1 MKPVVAIGSGIG
13 GLAVGLFVGIVLTA
27 LIVKK
32 QHKKGDG
39 PVYLAASPPVSP
51 HFSSFNPP
59 TTPGRTSNYTPVPSS
74 PFGVLHN
81 SMGSSNQSSF
91 GQPVSQLGRSPSYAA
106 TETFTTGEH
115 GGLILEPASFLRLLS
130 NGSAYAGGP
139 ASQLGRSSYAATETF
154 TTGEHGRLNPE
165 PASFL
170 RPLSNGSAYAGGPAV
185 QQNQVYVP
193 HNNSQAPP
201 VAIYRHDGAQIV
213 EPPPRYAA
221 GAPTSRREGAHDAL
235 SDVHSFS
242 DGSDGGRTATTD
254 TATLLQEHRSPSM
267 IKKPAN
273 GMYSGGPKH

>member
-1 MKPVVAIGSGIG
+1 M
-13 GLAVGLFVGIVLTA
+13 
-27 LIVKK
+27 
-32 QHKKGDG
+32 
-39 PVYLAASPPVSP
+39 YLAASPPVSP

-91 GQPVSQLGRSPSYAA
+91 GQPVSQLGRS
-106 TETFTTGEH
+106 
-115 GGLILEPASFLRLLS
+115 
-130 NGSAYAGGP
+130 
-139 ASQLGRSSYAATETF
+139 SSYAATEPF
-154 TTGEHGRLNPE
+154 STGEHGRLIPE

-170 RPLSNGSAYAGGPAV
+170 RPLSSGSAYAGGPAA
-185 QQNQVYVP
+185 QQNHVA

-201 VAIYRHDGAQIV
+201 VATYHQDGAQIV

-254 TATLLQEHRSPSM
+254 TATLQKHRSPSM